1 MNAKL
6 ETEIREL
13 TDRFFEG
20 TTTLEEERRLYDF
33 FRQKDIPQDLEP
45 YKDMFLDFSALALS
59 ERETGL
65 LASATPGTSGQAR
78 PEKPQSAR
86 RSVLKYSLEAAAATI
101 LLAVL
106 IGWGT
111 HTRQE
116 RNLAARYEGSYMIVN
131 GVRTDKLTR
140 IRPEIERTLAEAE
153 RIEQNLSAE
162 KLIQAA
168 EADIL
173 NVIEDEKERERIRQL
188 ME

>member
-1 MNAKL
+1 MNEKL

-45 YKDMFLDFSALALS
+45 YKDMFLDFSALTLS
-59 ERETGL
+59 ERKTGL

-86 RSVLKYSLEAAAATI
+86 RTVLKYSLEAAATI

-116 RNLAARYEGSYMIVN
+116 RKLAARYEGSYMIVN

-162 KLIQAA
+162 RLIQAA
-168 EADIL
+168 ETDIL
-173 NVIEDEKERERIRQL
+173 NVIEDETERERIRQL

>member
-65 LASATPGTSGQAR
+65 LASDTPGTSGQAR
-78 PEKPQSAR
+78 PEKPQNAR
-86 RSVLKYSLEAAAATI
+86 RTVLKYSLEAAATI

-116 RNLAARYEGSYMIVN
+116 RKLAARYEGSYMIVN

-162 KLIQAA
+162 RLIQAA

-173 NVIEDEKERERIRQL
+173 NVIEDETERERIRKL

>member
-13 TDRFFEG
+13 TDRFFKG
-20 TTTLEEERRLYDF
+20 MTTLEEERQLYDF

-45 YKDMFLDFSALALS
+45 YKDMFLDFSALTLS

-65 LASATPGTSGQAR
+65 LASATPGTSGPAR
-78 PEKPQSAR
+78 PERPQNAR
-86 RSVLKYSLEAAAATI
+86 RIALKYSLEAAATI

-116 RNLAARYEGSYMIVN
+116 RKLATRYEGSYMIVN

-162 KLIQAA
+162 RLIQAA

-173 NVIEDEKERERIRQL
+173 NVIEDETERERIRKL

>member
-20 TTTLEEERRLYDF
+20 TTTLEEERRLYDL
-33 FRQKDIPQDLEP
+33 FRQEDIPQDLEP

-86 RSVLKYSLEAAAATI
+86 RSVLKYSLEAAATI

-116 RNLAARYEGSYMIVN
+116 RKLAARYEGSYMIVN

-162 KLIQAA
+162 RLIQAA

>member
-1 MNAKL
+1 MNAKP

-13 TDRFFEG
+13 TDRFFKG
-20 TTTLEEERRLYDF
+20 MTTLEEERQLYDF

-78 PEKPQSAR
+78 PEKPQNAR
-86 RSVLKYSLEAAAATI
+86 RTVLKYSLEAAATI

-116 RNLAARYEGSYMIVN
+116 RKLAARYEGSYMIVN

-162 KLIQAA
+162 RLIQAA

>member
-45 YKDMFLDFSALALS
+45 YKDMFLDFSALTLS
-59 ERETGL
+59 ERKTGFL
-65 LASATPGTSGQAR
+65 TSATPGTSGQAV

-86 RSVLKYSLEAAAATI
+86 RTVLKYSLEAAATI

-111 HTRQE
+111 HTRLE
-116 RNLAARYEGSYMIVN
+116 RKLAARYEGSYMIVN

>member
-1 MNAKL
+1 MNAKP

-13 TDRFFEG
+13 TDRFFKG
-20 TTTLEEERRLYDF
+20 MTTLEEERRLYDF

-45 YKDMFLDFSALALS
+45 YKDMFLDFSALTLS

-65 LASATPGTSGQAR
+65 LASDTPGTSGQAR
-78 PEKPQSAR
+78 PEKPQNAR
-86 RSVLKYSLEAAAATI
+86 RIALKYSLEAAATI
-101 LLAVL
+101 LLAAL

-116 RNLAARYEGSYMIVN
+116 RKLAARYEGSYMIVN

-162 KLIQAA
+162 RLIQAA

-173 NVIEDEKERERIRQL
+173 NVIEDETERERIRKL